1 MRNFLRQIS
10 LALLF
15 CSLLALPAISMAQ
28 TVVTGMVSDEKG
40 GVMIGVTVTIKGAK
54 GGTITDLDGKYSIKA
69 AENATLVF
77 SFMGYVTKEMP
88 VAGKS
93 QIDLKME
100 PNDLSISEVVVV
112 GYGTMKKTDL
122 TGSVTQVKVS
132 DMNTSAASS
141 VDNLLQGKGSGLQ
154 VLSSSGEPGAMSTIR
169 IRGNNSFTN
178 NNPLYV
184 VDGVPMGD
192 AGNLK
197 QINPSDIESIDVL
210 KDASATAIYGA
221 RGANGIIMVTTKKGK
236 ANKSVIEVSTS
247 YSISSLPKPFDIIN
261 DPYLYAQLNNESRA
275 NAGQTP
281 LYIGATQYGTYYP
294 SLTEIQNGTWK
305 YKTYWPDVVYKSAH
319 TKNTSIS
326 ARGGNDH
333 TLYAVSLGY
342 FSQPGMVLEN
352 NYDKYTGNFKLDQKL
367 KDKLRIGVNM
377 NLAYA
382 NKKNTSAAGS
392 EGRSPVFPVY
402 DEYGNYFNIGLND
415 YSNPVA
421 KASKIKNVSK
431 SFDLFTTGYI
441 DWEIIKDLKFRS
453 NVTAKYG
460 ESLSDYY
467 EPSTYGDNGHANQGF
482 GKIDN
487 YQGTTLIT
495 DNYLTFSK
503 TINSKNK
510 FTLMVGT
517 SYEGYVERKS
527 GLQGTQF
534 VNDFLENENLQAA
547 GIKLITN
554 SSYSTTLLSYYGRFN
569 YNYDDRYLLTFTG
582 RADGSSKFG
591 DDNKFGYFPSVS
603 LAWNVHNEK
612 FFPKSKM
619 ISELK
624 IRSSYGVTGNEAIS
638 PYQTLD
644 RLGSNIY
651 WMDGAWATGYGPGTV
666 YYTDSQSSKYYD
678 GLSNPQLKWE
688 SNTKFNLATDLSLWD
703 SRLQIT
709 AEYYQTKVTDLLR
722 RVDVPKSSGYDKQW
736 QNDGEVSNKGYELS
750 MNATVL
756 RTKDLA
762 VSLGFNISHNENKV
776 VRYDYHT
783 ATVEG
788 KTYVVPSGNRDV
800 IEQFR
805 DPLVYITNDEPMNFF
820 YGYKTD
826 GIVQTR
832 AEGLAAGLTG
842 TMANPGEFKYVDT
855 NKNGI
860 IDSYDRVKLGSPD
873 PKFFY
878 GFNANVSYKEFNL
891 SAAFTGSYGN
901 KIVNMQRLNQ
911 ASSQMNRW
919 SVDNPTNSYPALNAN
934 RGILFSDWWIEDGS
948 YMKVRNIALSYNVNE
963 KLLRWVKSC
972 RLSLSVENVWTFTKF
987 SGYDPEVGLDGLY
1000 WGSGYPRPRTYSA
1013 SLNFTF

>member
-1 MRNFLRQIS
+1 MRNYLLLFKLT
-10 LALLF
+10 LLF
-15 CSLLALPAISMAQ
+15 CSMLALPASLMAQ
-28 TVVTGMVSDEKG
+28 REVAGTVTDEKG
-40 GVMIGVTVTIKGAK
+40 MSMPGVTVTIKAAA
-54 GGTITDLDGKYSIKA
+54 GGTITDLDGKYKIKVA
-69 AENATLVF
+69 NNATLVF
-77 SFMGYVTKEMP
+77 TFVGYTSKE
-88 VAGKS
+88 VEVGEKTEVNA
-93 QIDLKME
+93 QLE
-100 PNDLSISEVVVV
+100 PKDNSLTEVVVV
-112 GYGTMKKTDL
+112 GYGVMKKTDL

-132 DMNTSAASS
+132 DMNISTASS

-154 VLSSSGEPGAMSTIR
+154 VLSSSGEPGSNSTIR

-197 QINPSDIESIDVL
+197 QINPNDIESIDVL

-236 ANKSVIEVSTS
+236 ANRSVIDVNTS
-247 YSISSLPKPFDIIN
+247 YSISNLPKPFDIIN
-261 DPYLYAQLNNESRA
+261 DPYLYAQLSNESRA
-275 NAGQTP
+275 NAAQTP

-305 YKTYWPDVVYKSAH
+305 YKTFWPDVVYKSAQ

-326 ARGGNDH
+326 ARGGNDN
-333 TLYAVSLGY
+333 TLYALSLGY
-342 FSQPGMVLEN
+342 FTQPGMVLEN

-367 KDKLRIGVNM
+367 RDNLRVGVNVNM
-377 NLAYA
+377 AYA

-402 DEYGNYFNIGLND
+402 DDFGNYFNIGLND
-415 YSNPVA
+415 FSNPVA
-421 KASKIKNVSK
+421 MANKIKNTSK
-431 SFDLFTTGYI
+431 SFDLFATGYV
-441 DWEIIKDLKFRS
+441 DWEIVKDLKFRS

-460 ESLSDYY
+460 EAISDYY
-467 EPSTYGDNGHANQGF
+467 EPSTYGGSGHANNGF

-487 YQGTTLIT
+487 YQGTTMIT
-495 DNYLTFSK
+495 DNYLTYSK
-503 TINSKNK
+503 SINSKNK
-510 FTLMVGT
+510 FTVMVGT

-534 VNDFLENENLQAA
+534 VNDFLQNENLQAA
-547 GIKLITN
+547 GVKLITN
-554 SSYSTTLLSYYGRFN
+554 SSITTQLLSYYGRFN
-569 YNYDDRYLLTFTG
+569 YNYDERYLLTFTG

-591 DDNKFGYFPSVS
+591 DSNKFGYFPSVS
-603 LAWNVHNEK
+603 AAWNVHNEK
-612 FFPKSKM
+612 FFPKSKLL
-619 ISELK
+619 SELK
-624 IRSSYGVTGNEAIS
+624 IRTSYGVTGNEAIS

-651 WMDGAWATGYGPGTV
+651 WMDGAFVTGYGPGTV
-666 YYTDSQSSKYYD
+666 YMSDSQSSKYYD

-688 SNTKFNLATDLSLWD
+688 SNTKLNLATDLSFWD
-703 SRLQIT
+703 NRIQLT
-709 AEYYQTKVTDLLR
+709 AEYYNTKVTNLLR

-750 MNATVL
+750 VNAAVV
-756 RTKDLA
+756 RAKDLT
-762 VSLGFNISHNENKV
+762 VNLGFNISHNENKV
-776 VRYDYHT
+776 VKYDYHT
-783 ATVEG
+783 AVYNDA
-788 KTYVVPSGNRDV
+788 TYVVPSGNRDV

-805 DPLVYITNDEPMNFF
+805 DPLLYITNNEPMNFF
-820 YGYKTD
+820 YGYKTN

-832 AEGLAAGLTG
+832 AEGIAAGLTG

-878 GFNANVSYKEFNL
+878 GFNTNIAYKNFNL

-901 KIVNMQRLNQ
+901 KIVNMQRLSQ
-911 ASSQMNRW
+911 ASSQMKRW
-919 SVDNPTNSYPALNAN
+919 SIDNPTNDYPALNAN

-948 YMKVRNIALSYNVNE
+948 YLKFRNVTLGYNVDE
-963 KLLRWVKSC
+963 KLLRGVKSC
-972 RLSLSVENVWTFTKF
+972 RLSLSVENVMTFTKF